1 MQQPKLTVIMPVYN
15 LAEYLPR
22 ALDALLHQDESN
34 FKLLIIDDGSTDK
47 TSEILQQYRPKF
59 PYFTVIKTKNGG
71 PSSARNIGL
80 SQVDTPYFTF
90 HDGDDFVDPGYVS
103 FFLRAFKL
111 HPDCDLV
118 SCGYYID
125 RPKGRSHVVGKPESG
140 VLTKGNAFMKLT
152 DIFASP
158 MKGYCWNKGYR
169 TKLVRKHNLLFDADV
184 AFMEDQ
190 IFNVKYISIARKV
203 YYTQKPYYHY
213 WQRSDSIVHRPNLK
227 KTSDLLMGNYL
238 IWSKIIKSIMKEREQ
253 EKAKKKANKILLK
266 NSNID

>member
-1 MQQPKLTVIMPVYN
+1 M
-15 LAEYLPR
+15 
-22 ALDALLHQDESN
+22 
-34 FKLLIIDDGSTDK
+34 
-47 TSEILQQYRPKF
+47 
-59 PYFTVIKTKNGG
+59 
-71 PSSARNIGL
+71 
-80 SQVDTPYFTF
+80 DTPYFTF

-103 FFLRAFKL
+103 FFIRAFKL
-111 HPDCDLV
+111 HPDCDMV

-213 WQRSDSIVHRPNLK
+213 WQRSDSIVHKPNLK